1 MLRRWFLGSAIAAAA
16 LMAGPSAKAADA
28 LLFEQGE
35 KSVLVR
41 GNPDD
46 VVAFMYRYQDAL
58 WADWRSHERTAA
70 SYVKHEQRVRKSGV
84 VEVYTGCNVTRKAFA
99 EAIR

>member
-1 MLRRWFLGSAIAAAA
+1 MLAAAM
-16 LMAGPSAKAADA
+16 LPVCPSAKAADA
-28 LLFEQGE
+28 LLFEKGE

-46 VVAFMYRYQDAL
+46 VVAFMYLYQDAL
-58 WADWRSHERTAA
+58 WADWRSHGRTAA
-70 SYVKHEQRVRKSGV
+70 SYAKHETRVRESGV
-84 VEVYTGCNVTRKAFA
+84 VEVCVGCNITRKAFA